1 MLRKITIA
9 VDCADDK
16 ERDMVQDIMAEI
28 SGMGILSANSI
39 IGMYPF
45 LKANRAQI
53 FELFGMVSK
62 NGIKSIIS
70 AKGISMLT
78 QLTRR

>member
-9 VDCADDK
+9 VDCADDQ

-62 NGIKSIIS
+62 NGIKSVIS

>member
-16 ERDMVQDIMAEI
+16 ERYMVQDIMAEI

-53 FELFGMVSK
+53 FELFGMVSN
-62 NGIKSIIS
+62 NGIKSLIS

>member
-9 VDCADDK
+9 VDCADDQ

>member
-9 VDCADDK
+9 VDCADDQ

-78 QLTRR
+78 QLTRK

>member
-9 VDCADDK
+9 VDCADDQ
-16 ERDMVQDIMAEI
+16 ERHMVQDIMAEI

-62 NGIKSIIS
+62 NGIKSIIN

>member
-9 VDCADDK
+9 VDCANDQ

-70 AKGISMLT
+70 AKGISILT

>member
-9 VDCADDK
+9 IDCADDQ

>member
-9 VDCADDK
+9 VDCADDQ

-45 LKANRAQI
+45 LRANRAQI

>member
-9 VDCADDK
+9 VDCADDQ

-53 FELFGMVSK
+53 FELFGMVLK

-78 QLTRR
+78 QLTRK

>member
-9 VDCADDK
+9 VDCANDQ

>member
-9 VDCADDK
+9 VDCADDQ

-70 AKGISMLT
+70 TKGISMLT

>member
-9 VDCADDK
+9 VDCADDQ

-70 AKGISMLT
+70 AKGISILT

>member
-9 VDCADDK
+9 VDCANDQ
-16 ERDMVQDIMAEI
+16 ERDKVQEIMAEI

-62 NGIKSIIS
+62 SGIKSIIS

>member
-9 VDCADDK
+9 VDCADDQK
-16 ERDMVQDIMAEI
+16 RDMVQDIMAEI

-78 QLTRR
+78 QLTRK

>member
-1 MLRKITIA
+1 
-9 VDCADDK
+9 
-16 ERDMVQDIMAEI
+16 
-28 SGMGILSANSI
+28 MGILSANSI